1 VLFYNEYDM
10 AFNLHRQKG
19 SKKQLQ
25 HQGFNTRDAFSAR
38 KRTGG
43 GFFGIL
49 FAMAIFRC
57 WHILLFYAAW
67 TVGITYLYMVKKWH
81 WIVIPKDM
89 LVIFGTVLGLIV
101 SFRGSQS
108 LQRYTEGRK
117 LWTNIILSS
126 RGFSRIVWFQLSDR
140 MPPSQ
145 GMSEEEQ
152 KARAMMEKKTVI
164 NLVEAFAVSVKHY
177 LRGEDGIY
185 YTDLYHLVKF
195 LPAYALPD
203 VNAHATQLS
212 LESFDVAMHG
222 PETPSSA
229 TGPGLPLPVTAHQT
243 RGTLAPPS
251 PQPRSPLPS
260 ISVQGPSSTLYSPRP
275 GQSPG
280 IPRTPQSARPE
291 THEKLNEEDEIYL
304 IPAYKPPRWAILELF
319 PFSLLKGL
327 RWRSAKNAKGDRAK
341 KIRAKMLNK
350 ADSHNIP
357 LEITLYLGS
366 YLAAMQRRKTE
377 DPMSINQLLGQLNA
391 LVNALT
397 GLERIL
403 TTPIPWSYRVHLW
416 VILCCYCAG
425 LPFQV
430 VKEMKWFTIPGVIL
444 VCATFFGFLVAGE
457 EIENPFGYARND
469 LNLDHFTR
477 NIIRNEL
484 QAITSTPPPDPS
496 VWAFSPENNLIFAA
510 NEKQERV
517 PPEEWVRRGYP
528 RMQAAMRVI

>member
-1 VLFYNEYDM
+1 M
-10 AFNLHRQKG
+10 AFRSNNS
-19 SKKQLQ
+19 SKHPH
-25 HQGFNTRDAFSAR
+25 HQGFKTRDAFGAR
-38 KRTGG
+38 RRTGSG
-43 GFFGIL
+43 L
-49 FAMAIFRC
+49 EAVFAMAIFRC
-57 WHILLFYAAW
+57 WHILLFYSVW
-67 TVGITYLYMVKKWH
+67 TVVVTYLYIVKKWQ
-81 WIVIPKDM
+81 WIAIPKDM
-89 LVIFGTVLGLIV
+89 LMIFGTVLGLIV

-117 LWTNIILSS
+117 LWANIILSS
-126 RGFSRIVWFQLSDR
+126 RSFSRIVWFQLSNN
-140 MPPSQ
+140 MPPSE
-145 GMSEEEQ
+145 GMSPEEA
-152 KARAMMEKKTVI
+152 KARAIMEKKTVI
-164 NLVEAFAVSVKHY
+164 NLVEAFGVSVKHY

-195 LPAYALPD
+195 LPAYALPE
-203 VNAHATQLS
+203 VNAHATQLG
-212 LESFDVAMHG
+212 LESFDPADAAD
-222 PETPSSA
+222 PATPLSA
-229 TGPGLPLPVTAHQT
+229 TGPSLPLPVTAQQDRRT
-243 RGTLAPPS
+243 VAPPS
-251 PQPRSPLPS
+251 RQPRSPL
-260 ISVQGPSSTLYSPRP
+260 PSSTLYSPRP
-275 GQSPG
+275 GPTPG
-280 IPRTPQSARPE
+280 IPRIPQTTQPQ

-319 PFSLLKGL
+319 PFSLLKGR
-327 RWRSAKNAKGDRAK
+327 RWRSAKNAKGERAK

-357 LEITLYLGS
+357 LEVTLYLGS
-366 YLAAMQRRKTE
+366 YIAAIQRRKTE

-457 EIENPFGYARND
+457 EIENPFGYAKND

-484 QAITSTPPPDPS
+484 HAITSTAPPDPS
-496 VWAFSPENNLIFAA
+496 IWAFSPENDLIFAV